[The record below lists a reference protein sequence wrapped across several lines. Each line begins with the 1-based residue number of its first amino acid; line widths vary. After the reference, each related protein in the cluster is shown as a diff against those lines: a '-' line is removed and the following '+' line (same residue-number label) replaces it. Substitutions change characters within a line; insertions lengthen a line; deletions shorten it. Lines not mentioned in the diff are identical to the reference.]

1 MDDED
6 KKDEEQEVGRNAGT
20 YRDRRVSD
28 EALQEREQR
37 SIVYTDRIVVSQGT
51 DTKDDPFP
59 PRTRKKKKIPPAVP
73 ARKHLGDNDSQTDAG
88 SAYSAASAPRSRPSF
103 RSASAEPPSSSRSS
117 RRTLETRSLDRDG
130 LSSSREGGKKMGR
143 TRGSGRHMDYDAED
157 VLNQGDDEA
166 DGDRESLSGGTS
178 FHWRMSQSSF
188 DVESLDGCASGLT
201 GFIVTALAMFLL
213 IMISWFII
221 SQLDFILMVVTWS
234 AKAFEESLL
243 IFNEDK
249 ERPRVEH
256 PRLENQEFAG

>member
-6 KKDEEQEVGRNAGT
+6 KKDEEEEVGRNVGT
-20 YRDRRVSD
+20 YPDRRISD

-73 ARKHLGDNDSQTDAG
+73 ARKHLGDNESQTDAG
-88 SAYSAASAPRSRPSF
+88 SADSAASAPRSRPSF

-130 LSSSREGGKKMGR
+130 FSSQEGGKTKESKKGL
-143 TRGSGRHMDYDAED
+143 GRHMDYDTEE
-157 VLNQGDDEA
+157 VLNQGDDEE

-178 FHWRMSQSSF
+178 FHWRMSQSSL

-201 GFIVTALAMFLL
+201 GFIVTALAMGLL

-249 ERPRVEH
+249 ERPRVEK
-256 PRLENQEFAG
+256 PRMENQEFA